1 MAFKKMSKEEYLEQ
15 QREKLDT
22 FMLNREN
29 AIIDSIANLDE
40 KLPLWEAPV
49 FHSKC
54 INPASNVRYRVE
66 NTASLGDQMYQ
77 RNNRNEMDKEH
88 EYAGM
93 PFFMTYSQAKN
104 NGLTVKK
111 GSKSYVISK
120 AFGKKIGEREST
132 NDTGDK
138 ITEDIFARRMTL
150 DNVFHISDLD
160 GEINERLKRNMNIS
174 FQKPDHVETKNI
186 LEALIES
193 APVPV
198 DRVSFFR
205 VSSGSFY
212 TQNHDKINV
221 PPSAMFKNDLEEF
234 STIAHE
240 ISHAWGIPSR
250 HNRESLALY
259 HTNDRY
265 RAEEELVANV
275 SAQAV
280 VSHFNLDMDA
290 NDRVEAFSR
299 NHDSYDFGWARVLVD
314 DREAIT
320 RAIRAADKVAGQI
333 ISDVEHKL
341 AMKLTMNPEMAIPDF
356 LKERIQA
363 KIEKGDE
370 KEYDP
375 AEPTPEKAKRPVKKR
390 KI

>member
-1 MAFKKMSKEEYLEQ
+1 MAFKKMSREEYLEQ

-66 NTASLGDQMYQ
+66 NTASLGDQMYK

-111 GSKSYVISK
+111 GSKSYIISK

-132 NDTGDK
+132 DDSGDK

-160 GEINERLKRNMNIS
+160 GEINERLKNNMNIS

-280 VSHFNLDMDA
+280 VSHFNLDTDSK
-290 NDRVEAFSR
+290 DRVEAFSR
-299 NHDSYDFGWARVLVD
+299 NHDSYDFGWARVLVN

-356 LKERIQA
+356 LKERIQSR
-363 KIEKGDE
+363 IEKGDE
-370 KEYDP
+370 KEYNP
-375 AEPTPEKAKRPVKKR
+375 VEPTPEKAKRPVKKR